1 MFKKLANGEYSLKIT
16 FWLFGVLGLFLLN
29 IITNM
34 THNSVL
40 RMICAKGA
48 LCSQSVILYT
58 LSHLVQIF
66 LSGGRLMTALGVHI
80 LLGAVFVVYTYI
92 LLRGLW
98 KSSAS
103 YEGRAFWAV
112 CAKLVLVVWVLIGLK
127 SII

>member
-48 LCSQSVILYT
+48 LCAQSVILYT
-58 LSHLVQIF
+58 LAHLLQIF
-66 LSGGRLMTALGVHI
+66 LSGGRLMTVLGIHVLI
-80 LLGAVFVVYTYI
+80 SAVFVVYSYI

-103 YEGRAFWAV
+103 YEGHTFWPI
-112 CAKLVLVVWVLIGLK
+112 CAKLVLVCWTLIGLK